1 MIVGHFTRIAFTV
14 ALLLIAPYGAFGQER
29 QDDALSIEQ
38 LRVLASHRPARVS
51 SLSVS
56 YDLLQDSSSFSA
68 GRYIPHMFRSV
79 LVDATTGRFS
89 MDRSMEIEGAE
100 HDFATQ
106 TVTITFDG
114 EVQGAFLPDPMIGI
128 VTEGTDIDGLT
139 ESGLWSVMMLSDP
152 QPDGLGVDDGSLES
166 LLAHGA
172 VRDQLD
178 LVGDTPCHVVDAFYE
193 GARYATVWL
202 DVERGL
208 LPMKRVSYG
217 HDGNVNSAVTVDSV
231 MYMEDEQVWLP
242 KSWRTEFQARGE
254 TLRSQTVVQPE
265 TLELDP
271 PVTDEDF
278 RAQFPPGT
286 MVTDQISGQAYR
298 ITDSGEIGEILYERV
313 DGEWVSVAPP
323 TATENASQGDSPP
336 APPIFDSLAQL
347 MEFARQVQAAKRPE
361 RNERDAGTEAP
372 SPDVATGQPAP
383 DSERPARSAP
393 VSTAPVDVG
402 VPGPPREQKQVQ
414 PVDSDVASA
423 ADARPSRSPWRW
435 IVGATSVVALL
446 GIGYAAW
453 RRSSA

>member
-1 MIVGHFTRIAFTV
+1 MIVARFAQIAATV
-14 ALLLIAPYGAFGQER
+14 GLLLVFPYGALRQEC
-29 QDDALSIEQ
+29 QDDVLDIEQ
-38 LRVLASHRPARVS
+38 LRVLASHRPARFS

-56 YDLLQDSSSFSA
+56 YGLFQDPSSFSV
-68 GRYIPHMFRSV
+68 GRHIPHMFHNV

-89 MDRSMEIEGAE
+89 IDRSMEIAGPE
-100 HDFATQ
+100 HDFAAQ

-128 VTEGTDIDGLT
+128 VTEGTDVDGLT
-139 ESGLWSVMMLSDP
+139 ESGLWGAMLLSDP

-166 LLAHGA
+166 LLAHGT
-172 VRDQLD
+172 VRDQLE

-193 GARYATVWL
+193 GERYATVWL

-208 LPMKRVSYG
+208 LPMKRVGYG
-217 HDGNVNSAVTVDSV
+217 HDRNVNSAVTVNSV
-231 MYMEDEQVWLP
+231 MYLEDEQVWLP
-242 KSWRTEFQARGE
+242 ESWRTEVQVRGE
-254 TLRSQTVVQPE
+254 TLRNQTVIQPE
-265 TLELDP
+265 SVELDP

-278 RAQFPPGT
+278 RPQFPPGT

-298 ITDSGEIGEILYERV
+298 IADSGEIGEILYERV
-313 DGEWVSVAPP
+313 DGEWVSVARP
-323 TATENASQGDSPP
+323 TATENASQDDSPAA
-336 APPIFDSLAQL
+336 APILESLAEL
-347 MEFARQVQAAKRPE
+347 MEFARQAQAAKPPE
-361 RNERDAGTEAP
+361 RNERDAETETP

-383 DSERPARSAP
+383 DSKRPARSAP

-402 VPGPPREQKQVQ
+402 VPDPPRQREQVQ

-423 ADARPSRSPWRW
+423 ADALPSRSPWPW
-435 IVGATSVVALL
+435 IVGATTVMALL